1 MPEYARLRV
10 QTSTMANP
18 VPGSTAS
25 SITTVTLK
33 GGKYKLAM
41 QLTAKPVAGNN
52 VRNIVV
58 VAQTNARLHT
68 NNLILQ

>member
-1 MPEYARLRV
+1 MPERARLRV
-10 QTSTMANP
+10 QTSTTANP

-33 GGKYKLAM
+33 VGKYKLVM

-52 VRNIVV
+52 VRNMVV
-58 VAQTNARLHT
+58 VAQANARLHT
-68 NNLILQ
+68 NNLTT